1 MLGSDLEKNVFST
14 SVPDPDEDFQI
25 ADAEENDPVED
36 DPAITYRYDKVI
48 NRPGVAGA
56 VLQSPPLLIN

>member
-1 MLGSDLEKNVFST
+1 MAKVPELIKVTKVTKVPKWPRETEKT
-14 SVPDPDEDFQI
+14 
-25 ADAEENDPVED
+25 
-36 DPAITYRYDKVI
+36 KVTKVTEVLI